1 MSNVKIEVKM
11 LGWELVKGELES
23 QKKQKDPEMLNAISG
38 LIKALNE
45 I

>member
-1 MSNVKIEVKM
+1 MSVKDEAIKT
-11 LGWELVKGELES
+11 GWELVKGELES